1 MGLVR
6 ELTNTGMLYLKKT
19 SALEE
24 GGKGRG
30 GEGEGEEGRREE
42 KGKGGGRRG
51 EEKREGKGREV
62 LSPLLDAEVAFQKL
76 ALRDGTVT
84 H

>member
-1 MGLVR
+1 
-6 ELTNTGMLYLKKT
+6 MLYLKKT

-30 GEGEGEEGRREE
+30 GGKRGRGGEERRKGEGR
-42 KGKGGGRRG
+42 GKKRRG
-51 EEKREGKGREV
+51 KKGREV

-76 ALRDGTVT
+76 ALRDGAVA